1 MTAMGWCHEFGP
13 QIAEGCDHPMTAGPT
28 SCHCELC
35 GIECK
40 GKFAACSAVWA
51 RGPREL
57 TITRSRYETLTTD
70 PPPGLAVVEAE
81 FRGAAAE
88 PQPEAQ
94 PDLHPVEERTS
105 IPANGVR
112 VDRPEP
118 ADGWRSNG
126 VQEFA
131 AALTERIRSTVV
143 EALATQRGAITTEI
157 ETIGT
162 ELRAALAVI
171 PDRSPA
177 VSEEPAWS
185 PEAMGEL
192 GAITTE
198 IGTIAAELRAALAVI
213 PDRSPAVSEEPA
225 WSPEAMGE
233 LGAIT
238 TEIGAAVALAVQEAC
253 GAALAQIG
261 EAALDLRQSVAEV
274 NVLAA
279 ELRDF
284 TAVDAAA
291 DGLRSSVGD
300 VQMLTVGLRDEMARL
315 AAFRRALSDGY
326 PAVARAVEHASVRA
340 ATRFSELTRAIEDLS
355 QGGGTDAAG
364 TPNGHGV
371 GQLVEDDDEGGAA
384 GGRLHP

>member
-192 GAITTE
+192 GAVVARE
-198 IGTIAAELRAALAVI
+198 
-213 PDRSPAVSEEPA
+213 
-225 WSPEAMGE
+225 M
-233 LGAIT
+233 
-238 TEIGAAVALAVQEAC
+238 AAVALAVQEAC